1 MHAKTND
8 LLLLVFPSCSPP
20 YFPSLRSR
28 EGTGGKRTLVKE
40 EGKVREALILLWREN
55 LSPRL
60 PTQSRG
66 QVFPGPPRTE
76 WCGFFLQQSWR
87 KNRTGPQL
95 PTYGGYRA
103 AWVPS
108 LIPRLPSLRLV
119 AGDYI

>member
-1 MHAKTND
+1 M
-8 LLLLVFPSCSPP
+8 
-20 YFPSLRSR
+20 
-28 EGTGGKRTLVKE
+28 
-40 EGKVREALILLWREN
+40 EGKPVPSTAYAVEGSGPKAFLLWSLIKYKKLIRKELN
-55 LSPRL
+55 C
-60 PTQSRG
+60 
-66 QVFPGPPRTE
+66 GPPCTE